1 MGYLS
6 SSFDPA
12 LRQMGSSGHSV
23 GPQGRI
29 IAGGD
34 FSNYRYALHSGI
46 VQLNDYGYADALF
59 QSGTGFNGGVR
70 AFALQPDGQLI
81 VGGAFTSYNGTVCGR
96 ITRLRT
102 PPIGDCEGVAG
113 GGALPGTA
121 CNDCDPTTFN
131 DVYDVNCV
139 CAGTTTTGPAYQAGS
154 LDTTFDPGSGFTGG
168 AGSMA
173 LQPDGKVIVSGA
185 FTAFNGTT
193 RNRIARINADGSLD
207 AGYAVGTGFNDRT
220 VDLALQPDGKVLV
233 SGRFTSFNGVPRDLV
248 VRLNVNGSLDAS
260 FNPGTDHNETSTNK
274 LALQPN
280 GKVLVGGGFL
290 NFNGSDVYDLVRLN
304 ANGSYDPTHDIG
316 LGFDFPSDLNGDP
329 ADMVIQ
335 PDGKVIVVGGFLWY
349 DGLSPFD
356 GTICRGI
363 ARLEPNGG
371 LDNSFETGGSYN
383 DPDDGFTGVPLVIAL
398 QPDGRILVGGDFTS
412 YETVARNRIV
422 PIEPGPV
429 EVILIRCR
437 FQ

>member
-1 MGYLS
+1 M
-6 SSFDPA
+6 
-12 LRQMGSSGHSV
+12 
-23 GPQGRI
+23 
-29 IAGGD
+29 
-34 FSNYRYALHSGI
+34 
-46 VQLNDYGYADALF
+46 
-59 QSGTGFNGGVR
+59 R

-248 VRLNVNGSLDAS
+248 VRLNVNGS
-260 FNPGTDHNETSTNK
+260 
-274 LALQPN
+274 
-280 GKVLVGGGFL
+280 
-290 NFNGSDVYDLVRLN
+290 
-304 ANGSYDPTHDIG
+304 
-316 LGFDFPSDLNGDP
+316 
-329 ADMVIQ
+329 
-335 PDGKVIVVGGFLWY
+335 
-349 DGLSPFD
+349 
-356 GTICRGI
+356 
-363 ARLEPNGG
+363 
-371 LDNSFETGGSYN
+371 
-383 DPDDGFTGVPLVIAL
+383 
-398 QPDGRILVGGDFTS
+398 
-412 YETVARNRIV
+412 
-422 PIEPGPV
+422 
-429 EVILIRCR
+429 
-437 FQ
+437 